1 MSRRLI
7 FFAPL
12 ALLLLFG
19 IVAAWRLS
27 HPTDTTIRSR
37 LEGQPIPA
45 FTLDPALAGRPGL
58 SAADFADG
66 QPKLLNIFGSWC
78 VPCIAEAPVLLELKN
93 RGVRIEGVALR
104 DRPADIAKFLAQ
116 NGDPYRAIG
125 NDPDSRLQ
133 LLLGSSGVPESFVI
147 DGKGVIRYQH
157 IGPITPQE
165 IADILRELE
174 QAK

>member
-1 MSRRLI
+1 MNRRLI
-7 FFAPL
+7 FFVPL

-27 HPTDTTIRSR
+27 SPPDTAIRSK
-37 LEGQPIPA
+37 LEGQLIPA
-45 FTLDPALAGRPGL
+45 FALDPALDGRPGL
-58 SAADFADG
+58 SNADFKDG

-104 DRPADIAKFLAQ
+104 DRPADIAKFLAD

-157 IGPITPQE
+157 IGPIDPAQ
-165 IADILRELE
+165 IAEILREIE
-174 QAK
+174 AAK

>member
-7 FFAPL
+7 FFVPL

-27 HPTDTTIRSR
+27 NPTDTTIRSR
-37 LEGQPIPA
+37 LEGQKMPA
-45 FTLDPALAGRPGL
+45 FALDPALAGRPGL
-58 SAADFADG
+58 SNADFADG

-104 DRPADIAKFLAQ
+104 DRPADIAKFLAD

-157 IGPITPQE
+157 IGPIEPSQ
-165 IADILRELE
+165 IAEILREIE
-174 QAK
+174 EAK